1 MALRSLQKVRGKD
14 ELALHADEQE
24 STSEAETE
32 AQAAPF
38 NPFDLL
44 SDDEVIH

>member
-14 ELALHADEQE
+14 ELALQAEE
-24 STSEAETE
+24 EGSTSETE
-32 AQAAPF
+32 AEAAPF

>member
-14 ELALHADEQE
+14 ELAVHADEEE
-24 STSEAETE
+24 STTETE
-32 AQAAPF
+32 AEAVPF

-44 SDDEVIH
+44 SDDEVMH